1 MVNGIVSLISLIFS
15 LLVCKNARDFC
26 VLILYP
32 VILKYSL
39 ISSSNFLMASLGF
52 SMYSIVSSAN
62 SECLASSFPIWIPF
76 IYLFLFFSDSM
87 ARTSKTILNSSGK
100 SGHPCFA
107 PDLRGILSVFHH

>member
-1 MVNGIVSLISLIFS
+1 MFV
-15 LLVCKNARDFC
+15 
-26 VLILYP
+26 Y
-32 VILKYSL
+32 
-39 ISSSNFLMASLGF
+39 SSSFGMKMFQF